1 MASKK
6 EVSVEE
12 KLRALYDL
20 QLIDSRID
28 EIRNVR
34 GELPLEV
41 SDLENEINGL
51 EEKLTNFDNEIS
63 DYEFQSKEQ
72 KNLIEV
78 AKENLLT
85 VIDGWSVSYLAGMWK
100 GVEEDSVEISIV
112 CNVDKSK
119 EVVQII
125 LQAASELGEET
136 IMIGNNFIQVQ

>member
-1 MASKK
+1 MFD
-6 EVSVEE
+6 VEL
-12 KLRALYDL
+12 K
-20 QLIDSRID
+20 IKTIPK
-28 EIRNVR
+28 V
-34 GELPLEV
+34 
-41 SDLENEINGL
+41 
-51 EEKLTNFDNEIS
+51 
-63 DYEFQSKEQ
+63 
-72 KNLIEV
+72 IEV
-78 AKENLLT
+78 AKETLLT

>member
-1 MASKK
+1 MFD
-6 EVSVEE
+6 VEL
-12 KLRALYDL
+12 K
-20 QLIDSRID
+20 IKTIPK
-28 EIRNVR
+28 V
-34 GELPLEV
+34 
-41 SDLENEINGL
+41 
-51 EEKLTNFDNEIS
+51 
-63 DYEFQSKEQ
+63 
-72 KNLIEV
+72 IEV

-119 EVVQII
+119 KVVQII

>member
-1 MASKK
+1 MFD
-6 EVSVEE
+6 VEL
-12 KLRALYDL
+12 K
-20 QLIDSRID
+20 IKTIPK
-28 EIRNVR
+28 V
-34 GELPLEV
+34 
-41 SDLENEINGL
+41 
-51 EEKLTNFDNEIS
+51 
-63 DYEFQSKEQ
+63 
-72 KNLIEV
+72 IEV

-100 GVEEDSVEISIV
+100 GIEEDSVEINIV

>member
-1 MASKK
+1 MFD
-6 EVSVEE
+6 VEL
-12 KLRALYDL
+12 K
-20 QLIDSRID
+20 IKTIPK
-28 EIRNVR
+28 V
-34 GELPLEV
+34 
-41 SDLENEINGL
+41 
-51 EEKLTNFDNEIS
+51 
-63 DYEFQSKEQ
+63 
-72 KNLIEV
+72 IEV

-136 IMIGNNFIQVQ
+136 IMIGNNNSDGEFTVYTRAPPPITESNPNPSPNPSPNPNQDFILGPSWLMIS